1 MPRHFAADSR
11 DLDACRAL
19 LRGGSRSF
27 FAASLLLP
35 GRVRRPA
42 TALYAFCRE
51 ADDAID
57 LGTDPQAALTALN
70 ERLDA
75 AYAGNPA
82 PNPVDRAF
90 AETIA
95 AFAIPKALPAA
106 LIEGLAWDTQ
116 GRRYENFDQLLDY
129 AARVAGAVGVM
140 MALVM
145 GVGDAAALSRA
156 ADLGVAMQLTN
167 IARDVGEDATAG
179 RLFLPLDWMA
189 EAGLDPEPFLGD
201 PQYTPAIAG
210 LVARLLGE
218 AEMLYNRSRAGIP
231 RLPLDCRIG
240 IAAARRIYSGIGDKL
255 AQARHDSI
263 TRRARVSGREK
274 LSLALRGMADM
285 FASSASA
292 QPALAANQ
300 FLVTSA
306 ASEPVIESSGVTK
319 LLLLFERLE
328 RNQRE
333 AAERITA

>member
-1 MPRHFAADSR
+1 
-11 DLDACRAL
+11 
-19 LRGGSRSF
+19 
-27 FAASLLLP
+27 
-35 GRVRRPA
+35 
-42 TALYAFCRE
+42 
-51 ADDAID
+51 
-57 LGTDPQAALTALN
+57 
-70 ERLDA
+70 
-75 AYAGNPA
+75 
-82 PNPVDRAF
+82 
-90 AETIA
+90 
-95 AFAIPKALPAA
+95 
-106 LIEGLAWDTQ
+106 
-116 GRRYENFDQLLDY
+116 
-129 AARVAGAVGVM
+129 
-140 MALVM
+140 
-145 GVGDAAALSRA
+145 
-156 ADLGVAMQLTN
+156 
-167 IARDVGEDATAG
+167 
-179 RLFLPLDWMA
+179 MA

-285 FASSASA
+285 FAWSASA